1 MKKPSIFLMAL
12 LMLGITAARTQE
24 QQASVL
30 RDTTGRNADIQ
41 FGIASFYSDKFQGKA
56 TANGEVYNKDAM
68 TAAHNALPFNT
79 WIRVT
84 NLSNKRSVLV
94 RVNDRLHHRNRR
106 VVDLSYAAARQL
118 RYTGK
123 GLTRVKVEVIGKK
136 KPVDKEGNVV
146 NK

>member
-1 MKKPSIFLMAL
+1 MKKPSIFLVAL
-12 LMLGITAARTQE
+12 LMLGSTALRAQKITGA
-24 QQASVL
+24 V
-30 RDTTGRNADIQ
+30 RDTAGRQADIQ
-41 FGIASFYSDKFQGKA
+41 YGVASFYSDKFQGKV
-56 TANGEVYNKDAM
+56 TANGELYSKDAM

-106 VVDLSYAAARQL
+106 IVDLSYAAARQL
-118 RYTGK
+118 RYIGK

-136 KPVDKEGNVV
+136 KPVDKEGNMV

>member
-1 MKKPSIFLMAL
+1 MAL
-12 LMLGITAARTQE
+12 LMLGTTIARAQERTTA
-24 QQASVL
+24 L
-30 RDTTGRNADIQ
+30 RDTSGRQADIQ
-41 FGIASFYSDKFQGKA
+41 FGIASFYSDKFQGKT

-84 NLSNKRSVLV
+84 NLSNKRSVIV

-136 KPVDKEGNVV
+136 KPVDKEGNMV

>member
-12 LMLGITAARTQE
+12 LMLGTTALRSQERTTP
-24 QQASVL
+24 L
-30 RDTTGRNADIQ
+30 RDTTGRQADIQ
-41 FGIASFYSDKFQGKA
+41 YGVASFYSDKFQGKA
-56 TANGEVYNKDAM
+56 TANGELYNKDAM

-84 NLSNKRSVLV
+84 NLSNKRTVMV

-106 VVDLSYAAARQL
+106 IVDLSYAAARQL

-136 KPVDKEGNVV
+136 KPVDKEGNMV